1 MCIQHVV
8 NAVEVEKFGIV
19 EETVQRMKPIIQ
31 EKINQETKQTE
42 VSLQFTNKV
51 VDISVVALRQIRSF
65 QKTTE
70 ISQLQVKAVDIPVV
84 LVVETPLVQVMEE
97 TAEIPQLQVKLV
109 DVPVVFVVPVPQVQV
124 LKKTVED
131 PQLQIVEKTVENPE
145 TQIDTCLTCDAKCM
159 VACETCVK
167 DNMFMVPGEITVAG
181 KMDFPRETLQQN
193 KIFRVIKKCLEM
205 TSGAGT
211 ALSANGSKRQQHTQG
226 ARQAAQKRESEVK
239 QRGEQGREER
249 EEGRKGQRGRDQ
261 EGRKEER
268 GAEEAEL
275 VEKDVTGWTEVT
287 RKKKKM
293 VQIFVKVDGG
303 KTSMMEMKMSD
314 KVDDIVKKIPI
325 SDQDVYVTSEGRVL
339 RGGDELR
346 KCGVRDGCT
355 VEVMRRMR
363 GGGRHKD
370 KKNKVE
376 KKQVAI
382 LRRSE
387 SPQAQLE
394 QKDEE
399 ESKCDEGQAISED
412 VVQQVLE
419 RGLDVLGG
427 AEALERLSE
436 GSDDEVDKKMELF
449 LVAFKKSCR
458 LPPVLVEELEKLA
471 KSEVTAR
478 RAEMKSQ
485 AAENVTKNED
495 EAEKVSRKAK
505 EEQSEKV
512 REQSTDV
519 PDATSGLDEARTGRG
534 NTGLVRG
541 GGESCQTDET
551 RGKGKGKGN
560 GGKGE
565 HGNKGGLGSKGTNEA
580 QQSKRMIKGT
590 DEDEL
595 DEKEHEEDER
605 VQVAPNMGAGGSH
618 PQATTDPGEE
628 DGKRKRWAD
637 FDDEDEKQRQEG
649 QDAKKEEMRAGERE
663 DEVKGEKVTGK
674 EETTDEKPP
683 GLEDVEKEPKTQEEE
698 KQNRVESEQE
708 AQEEEKRRALE
719 AREQRRALEARE
731 EERRVHEAREE
742 KRRAQEAREERR
754 TQEAQEEERAPEA
767 PELRRSEREVSA
779 QKERREQESEVEA
792 QGGRE
797 QESEEVRNRTQ
808 EECVEEKREG
818 ENRNQ
823 FCENSDVSNRHMT
836 WWRKAWW
843 IRIDDGSSMRSARG
857 RRRVWRAARRA
868 AEQARDGDRVEE
880 THCLAEEAK
889 WEKWGKRQ
897 ADRQCT
903 ESTLH
908 LVLHL
913 PQNATATA
921 TTQATATATAG
932 PLQQQQQQQQQQSDE
947 QDREG
952 ANFVQSSRQRDCAP
966 SFVPWDWRSV
976 AQ

>member
-1 MCIQHVV
+1 MRLLRERIPERTCEQVVDVRVRLVVEQVLDVPKNSSQDRNLQGTVEQIPDDPMLEKAEQLVEMPKTVLQDGIQQRTVEQIVDARVPQAVEELADVFRVFSQDRIQERTVEQTIPATSLAETIVVVPVIHIQGTTQRGVNTHAQHVV
-8 NAVEVEKFGIV
+8 NAVEVEKTKII
-19 EETVQRMKPIIQ
+19 ELTVQRKKFIIQ
-31 EKINQETKQTE
+31 EKINQETKPVEFPQAQFLDKADDMPGVVQRQVSTAQTVQKAME
-42 VSLQFTNKV
+42 VLPLQFTDKV
-51 VDISVVALRQIRSF
+51 VNIPVLAQRQISMETV
-65 QKTTE
+65 QKIIE
-70 ISQLQVKAVDIPVV
+70 ISQLQCVDEVIDVPVQLVAQVPRV
-84 LVVETPLVQVMEE
+84 LVVEKT
-97 TAEIPQLQVKLV
+97 TEIPQLQVEVV

-124 LKKTVED
+124 VKKTVED

-181 KMDFPRETLQQN
+181 KMDIPRETLQQN

-226 ARQAAQKRESEVK
+226 ARQAAQERESEVK

-268 GAEEAEL
+268 RAEEAEL

-355 VEVMRRMR
+355 VEVMRRLR

-412 VVQQVLE
+412 VVQQLLE

-449 LVAFKKSCR
+449 LVAFKKSCM

-495 EAEKVSRKAK
+495 EAEKVSRK
-505 EEQSEKV
+505 
-512 REQSTDV
+512 
-519 PDATSGLDEARTGRG
+519 
-534 NTGLVRG
+534 
-541 GGESCQTDET
+541 
-551 RGKGKGKGN
+551 
-560 GGKGE
+560 
-565 HGNKGGLGSKGTNEA
+565 
-580 QQSKRMIKGT
+580 
-590 DEDEL
+590 
-595 DEKEHEEDER
+595 
-605 VQVAPNMGAGGSH
+605 
-618 PQATTDPGEE
+618 
-628 DGKRKRWAD
+628 
-637 FDDEDEKQRQEG
+637 
-649 QDAKKEEMRAGERE
+649 
-663 DEVKGEKVTGK
+663 
-674 EETTDEKPP
+674 
-683 GLEDVEKEPKTQEEE
+683 
-698 KQNRVESEQE
+698 
-708 AQEEEKRRALE
+708 
-719 AREQRRALEARE
+719 QRRNSQ
-731 EERRVHEAREE
+731 RR
-742 KRRAQEAREERR
+742 
-754 TQEAQEEERAPEA
+754 
-767 PELRRSEREVSA
+767 
-779 QKERREQESEVEA
+779 
-792 QGGRE
+792 
-797 QESEEVRNRTQ
+797 
-808 EECVEEKREG
+808 
-818 ENRNQ
+818 
-823 FCENSDVSNRHMT
+823 
-836 WWRKAWW
+836 
-843 IRIDDGSSMRSARG
+843 
-857 RRRVWRAARRA
+857 
-868 AEQARDGDRVEE
+868 
-880 THCLAEEAK
+880 
-889 WEKWGKRQ
+889 
-897 ADRQCT
+897 
-903 ESTLH
+903 
-908 LVLHL
+908 
-913 PQNATATA
+913 
-921 TTQATATATAG
+921 
-932 PLQQQQQQQQQQSDE
+932 
-947 QDREG
+947 
-952 ANFVQSSRQRDCAP
+952 
-966 SFVPWDWRSV
+966 
-976 AQ
+976 